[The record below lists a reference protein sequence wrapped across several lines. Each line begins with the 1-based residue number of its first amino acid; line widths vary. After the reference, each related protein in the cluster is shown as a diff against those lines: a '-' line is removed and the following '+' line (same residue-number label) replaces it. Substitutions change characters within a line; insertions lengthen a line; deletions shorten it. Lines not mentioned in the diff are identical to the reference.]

1 MSEMKIGF
9 EMRRVRIALADIL
22 PVRHVKDP
30 QDNIKRYRT
39 IRASIKEV
47 GLIEPLVVYP
57 QKGAPGK
64 YLLLD
69 GHLRHYA
76 LKDLGR
82 TEAECIIASDDESF
96 TYNARV
102 NRLNPIAEH
111 KMIMKAVNNGVKPE
125 KIAAALNLSEADV
138 KASMTLLDGINEEAA
153 DLLKDKAV
161 SPKAIR
167 LMRKLLFV
175 YLRRGVVKQNWV
187 TPKLSDYLKIFT
199 GTLPEYRDEEPTGY
213 LGRVFTNRRG
223 EPVLLGKILDEH
235 NVAGHLEALLLVA
248 QVVRCGGR
256 FDANRTR
263 RELSS
268 LADRVE
274 GFERRIGL
282 ARATAARVRK
292 ALEDYEMLT
301 DEELAL
307 WTKGFGGPG

>member
-96 TYNARV
+96 TYNAKV

-167 LMRKLLFV
+167 LMRKV
-175 YLRRGVVKQNWV
+175 SGVRQIEIAELMVSAGNYTKGYAEALV
-187 TPKLSDYLKIFT
+187 LGTPKDQLVN
-199 GTLPEYRDEEPTGY
+199 PDEPKQKKGMTRE
-213 LGRVFTNRRG
+213 
-223 EPVLLGKILDEH
+223 EIGK
-235 NVAGHLEALLLVA
+235 LEAEMETLERDLKAVERNYGDNMLNLTCARGYIKKLLDNA
-248 QVVRCGGR
+248 KVVR
-256 FDANRTR
+256 FLNTNNRDILA
-263 RELSS
+263 EFES
-268 LADRVE
+268 LA
-274 GFERRIGL
+274 
-282 ARATAARVRK
+282 AAET
-292 ALEDYEMLT
+292 L
-301 DEELAL
+301 
-307 WTKGFGGPG
+307 

>member
-82 TEAECIIASDDESF
+82 AEAECIIASDDESF

-167 LMRKLLFV
+167 LMRKV
-175 YLRRGVVKQNWV
+175 SGVRQIEIAELMVSAGNYTKGYAEALV
-187 TPKLSDYLKIFT
+187 LGTPKDQLVNPDEPKQKKGMTREEIGKLEAEMETLERDLKAVERSYGDNMLNLTLARGYVKKLLDKARVVRFLNANHPDIFT
-199 GTLPEYRDEEPTGY
+199 EFESL
-213 LGRVFTNRRG
+213 
-223 EPVLLGKILDEH
+223 
-235 NVAGHLEALLLVA
+235 AAAEAL
-248 QVVRCGGR
+248 
-256 FDANRTR
+256 
-263 RELSS
+263 
-268 LADRVE
+268 
-274 GFERRIGL
+274 
-282 ARATAARVRK
+282 
-292 ALEDYEMLT
+292 
-301 DEELAL
+301 
-307 WTKGFGGPG
+307 